1 MLLVKDYPEMTPIRV
16 LIVDDQAV
24 VRHGL
29 RSMLAGAADIEIVG
43 EVSNSEE
50 TIQLAVNTRPDIVLL
65 DIRMPGMDGLLL
77 LKKLSAELPEI
88 KVIILTNYEEE
99 QFLLEAFREGA
110 YCYLLKNVSRKTL
123 LEAIHAT
130 KAGKRMLSQDLVD
143 SILKQYADLSSLHSL
158 DEFCLSDNEVAL
170 LKLVAAG
177 SANREIAQQLFWG
190 ETAVKRKLSLIYE
203 KLNVTNRAQAIAV
216 AMRHGLI

>member
-50 TIQLAVNTRPDIVLL
+50 TIQLAVDTRPDIVLL

-110 YCYLLKNVSRKTL
+110 YCYLLKNVRRKTL

-143 SILKQYADLSSLHSL
+143 SILKQYADLSRLHSL

-177 SANREIAQQLFWG
+177 SANKEIAQKLFWG